1 VLDAA
6 DVAFLEGGCALIVG
20 TVSPDGEPFVTR
32 AWGLDIDVGH
42 EPLTGR
48 LLLAAE
54 DTRAVELLED
64 GGRVAFT
71 GTDVPT
77 LRSLQVKGRGVVI
90 VPATD
95 DDRARAQRYAD
106 AFFDDVIRVDRHA
119 REALIRMLPVD
130 YVAATVT
137 IEEVFDQT
145 PGPSA
150 GTRVGTA

>member
-1 VLDAA
+1 
-6 DVAFLEGGCALIVG
+6 
-20 TVSPDGEPFVTR
+20 VTR
-32 AWGLDIDVGH
+32 AWGLNIDVGH
-42 EPLTGR
+42 DPVTGR

-54 DTRAVELLED
+54 DTRAIELLED
-64 GGRVAFT
+64 GGRIAFT

-77 LRSLQVKGRGVVI
+77 LRSLQVKGRGVRVES
-90 VPATD
+90 ATD

-119 REALIRMLPVD
+119 REALVRMLPID

-137 IEEVFDQT
+137 VEEVFDQT

-150 GTRVGTA
+150 GARVGTA